1 MISGMIGTL
10 VLGLI
15 FIAAGKN
22 FFGKEKKL
30 KVRGIKTTAKITEKK
45 LGHNK
50 KLSLTVEYKADN
62 KLIKKKIVT
71 SRFILSL
78 EKGDEIS
85 IFYNR
90 TKPKKFCFENDTRYI
105 VISCIF
111 FSAGLMEIWISILV
125 FFKWIFQ

>member
-15 FIAAGKN
+15 FIAAGKI

-45 LGHNK
+45 LGYNK
-50 KLSLTVEYKADN
+50 KLLLTVEYKADN